1 MGLVESVLLMTTE
14 KVSRQSLKN
23 GEVSVRGS
31 RDEEESVRGSTNMEE
46 SARGRTSEKAEYRD
60 LFLEMT
66 DGNHR
71 LADGTTVKIRGSSS
85 MGDLQAS
92 RSMGDLRAVRQPL
105 QSHLHPCWPVL
116 LC

>member
-1 MGLVESVLLMTTE
+1 MTTE
-14 KVSRQSLKN
+14 KASRQLLNNK
-23 GEVSVRGS
+23 EDSVRGS
-31 RDEEESVRGSTNMEE
+31 TNEEKSVRGSTNMEE
-46 SARGRTSEKAEYRD
+46 SVRGRTSEKAEYRH
-60 LFLEMT
+60 LFLEMK

-92 RSMGDLRAVRQPL
+92 SSMGDLHAVPQPL
-105 QSHLHPCWPVL
+105 QSHLHPCCPVL

>member
-1 MGLVESVLLMTTE
+1 MSFLSAFALEKSAQRLAAPGLVEHCATMTTE
-14 KVSRQSLKN
+14 KVSRQLLN
-23 GEVSVRGS
+23 
-31 RDEEESVRGSTNMEE
+31 DEEESVRGS
-46 SARGRTSEKAEYRD
+46 TSEKAEYRD
-60 LFLEMT
+60 LFSEMT
-66 DGNHR
+66 DGHHR

-92 RSMGDLRAVRQPL
+92 SSMGDLHAVCQPL